1 MVTPGT
7 AAVVWCDQCADTVN
21 RIEYSRVF
29 LWSSTL
35 VKTIVA
41 LLWYVC
47 GDTWDT
53 GGVVV

>member
-7 AAVVWCDQCADTVN
+7 AAVAWCDQCADTVN

-35 VKTIVA
+35 VKTIVV